1 MKKTY
6 KPVAL
11 IIMDGWGI
19 RENAYGNAVV
29 LGNTPNYD
37 KWNRE
42 LERSV
47 LDASGEAVG
56 LPEGQ
61 MGNSEVG
68 HLNLGAGRIVYQDL
82 TRINLAIR
90 DGSFN
95 RIPALTEAL
104 TKVKAGGHKLHVVGL
119 FGPGGVHSHSDH
131 LFAILD
137 LANAQ
142 EVEPILHII
151 TDGRDTP
158 PHSSLEFLKPL
169 EAYQEKKSVVVA
181 SVSGRYYTMDRDK
194 RWARTV
200 TGYDVIAKHEG
211 VEGRTAV
218 SPRAAIEQAHAAGTT
233 DEFILPVAIECDRDV
248 TIQPG
253 DAILFYNFRAD
264 RMRQLVTAFAFP
276 DFDGF
281 ARDYIPDLTLLTLT
295 NYDPSYPVQ
304 VLFPDVE
311 LVNVLAEVIG
321 NAGLKQFHAAE
332 TEKYAHVTYFFNGG
346 AETPFANEERHLE
359 PSPKVPTYDLQPEM
373 SAEPLTEAILKR
385 LETHDDD
392 FILVNFANPDMV
404 GHTGVLEAAIKAVEA
419 VDECVGRL
427 VAAIT
432 AKGGVAC
439 VTADH
444 GNCDRMIDPF
454 TGTPH
459 TFHTTQPV
467 AFFVIGHD
475 GYVNLT
481 PRGKLA
487 DVAPTVLALMGL
499 PQPEEMTGRSLLE
512 YTGK

>member
-37 KWNRE
+37 RWNRE

-90 DGSFN
+90 DGSFG

-104 TKVKAGGHKLHVVGL
+104 AKVKAGGHKLHVIGL
-119 FGPGGVHSHSDH
+119 FGSGGVHSHSDH

-142 EVEPILHII
+142 AVEPILHIL

-169 EAYQEKKSVVVA
+169 EAYQEKKRVVVA

-211 VEGRTAV
+211 VEGKTAV
-218 SPRAAIEQAHAAGTT
+218 SPRAAIEQAHAEGTT

-304 VLFPDVE
+304 LLFPDVE

-321 NAGLKQFHAAE
+321 SAGLKQFHAAE

-373 SAEPLTEAILKR
+373 SAYPLTEAILKR

-404 GHTGVLEAAIKAVEA
+404 GHTGVLEAAVKAVEA

-427 VAAIT
+427 VEAIV

-475 GYVNLT
+475 GYINLT

-487 DVAPTVLALMGL
+487 DVAPTVLALMGQ